1 MSRKTRPFSSR
12 ILFTAIAALLTAS
25 RGGASTAS
33 AIYSAVLNASD
44 NQVTI
49 AGDNF
54 SPSGLAPTV
63 VFGRAALALVSFTN
77 RKLVA
82 TPPAGLSAGSYSLT
96 VTNSVPQ
103 SGAFSVSI
111 GALGPAGPGPTGPA
125 DPQEPQRALG
135 THGTAAILSG
145 CCNFS
150 RPLREGR
157 PNPPAG
163 VFFLLGQLGVLGGG
177 PYCFDGIDPSSPNNE
192 SFLFPWP
199 PDTIRRFVAESDAR
213 GVSVAARVA
222 DGCASLVPINDVS
235 VGQTIVLCRLP
246 ALPSV
251 ADHEVR
257 WSAPP
262 K

>member
-111 GALGPAGPGPTGPA
+111 GALGPAGPA

-135 THGTAAILSG
+135 TRGTAAILSG
-145 CCNFS
+145 YCNFS
-150 RPLREGR
+150 RPLREGDR
-157 PNPPAG
+157 
-163 VFFLLGQLGVLGGG
+163 
-177 PYCFDGIDPSSPNNE
+177 
-192 SFLFPWP
+192 
-199 PDTIRRFVAESDAR
+199 IRRW
-213 GVSVAARVA
+213 VSSFCSASSAFPAADHIASTASTRPVPITKLPI
-222 DGCASLVPINDVS
+222 SLVARYHPQVC
-235 VGQTIVLCRLP
+235 CRI
-246 ALPSV
+246 
-251 ADHEVR
+251 
-257 WSAPP
+257 
-262 K
+262 